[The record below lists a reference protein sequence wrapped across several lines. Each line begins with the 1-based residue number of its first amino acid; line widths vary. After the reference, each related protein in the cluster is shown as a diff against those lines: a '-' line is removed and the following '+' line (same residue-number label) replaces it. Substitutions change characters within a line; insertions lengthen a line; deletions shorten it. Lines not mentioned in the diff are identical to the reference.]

1 MKGLLDK
8 ILNKVVEGPI
18 KLTREQFDEAVT
30 QIIEDKFTRD
40 DETYN
45 DDIQML
51 LQRGRMESCYDLE
64 YFQGKDI
71 YGKNYYFKVKTD
83 GEI

>member
-1 MKGLLDK
+1 MNFLDN
-8 ILNKVVEGPI
+8 ILKKLEAKPI
-18 KLTREQFDEAVT
+18 KLTREQFNEAVE
-30 QIIEDKFTRD
+30 QVIEDKFRRN

-51 LQRGRMESCYDLE
+51 LQRDRMESCYDLE
-64 YFQGKDI
+64 YFQGSDI